1 MLKLLPKRKSDT
13 HKGTYGRVGIIG
25 KQGMTGAPYLSSQ
38 AALRVGAGLVY
49 TIVPKSLETIMCIKL
64 TEVIVK
70 SIEDK
75 GKGHFVKESIIEVLG
90 TTKDMDVIA
99 IGPGLGIDIERIYFL
114 EEIIKS
120 SKIPMVIDAD
130 GINCISHNPNILLN
144 SKKDIIITPHPGE
157 MARLLKKSIKE
168 IQGNREYY
176 AKYTAKKYNIYVV
189 LKGHNTIVASP
200 NGEIY
205 VNNTG
210 NPGMAAAGSGDL
222 LTGIILGLWGQGLSS
237 FDAAKLGV
245 YFHGIAG
252 DLACE
257 DKGEYGVIATD
268 ILENIP
274 RSMME

>member
-1 MLKLLPKRKSDT
+1 
-13 HKGTYGRVGIIG
+13 
-25 KQGMTGAPYLSSQ
+25 MTGAPYLSSQ

-144 SKKDIIITPHPGE
+144 SK
-157 MARLLKKSIKE
+157 R
-168 IQGNREYY
+168 
-176 AKYTAKKYNIYVV
+176 
-189 LKGHNTIVASP
+189 
-200 NGEIY
+200 
-205 VNNTG
+205 
-210 NPGMAAAGSGDL
+210 
-222 LTGIILGLWGQGLSS
+222 IL
-237 FDAAKLGV
+237 
-245 YFHGIAG
+245 
-252 DLACE
+252 
-257 DKGEYGVIATD
+257 
-268 ILENIP
+268 
-274 RSMME
+274 